1 MRKRKS
7 LNKAVCFFLTALI
20 IAAIP
25 AGTASADNL
34 GTVDTLLAGTG
45 EPGACGKE
53 MPLGDA
59 AADALRAYTGADIGL
74 VPGVAIQGNL
84 QGGEL
89 TLEEINRVFPADF
102 SIGVAEMT
110 PADLYRVLEHS
121 VSHFVVGENDSVDY
135 ELSRFDGFLQV
146 SGIIFRYDVA
156 APVGERILD
165 LALAGGTKLNRD
177 DASSILTVATFTD
190 LLESRWGYPAFAYV
204 TSDRSFTG
212 TFMWYV
218 RQEGTLMMPEGERMT
233 MIGTRDR
240 SFLNGMGTS
249 VVWFILCVAVFYGVY
264 SVTLGSSPAWKAL
277 KDRVKPETEAEKK
290 SALNRLLHK

>member
-121 VSHFVVGENDSVDY
+121 MSRCCQEND
-135 ELSRFDGFLQV
+135 R
-146 SGIIFRYDVA
+146 
-156 APVGERILD
+156 
-165 LALAGGTKLNRD
+165 
-177 DASSILTVATFTD
+177 
-190 LLESRWGYPAFAYV
+190 
-204 TSDRSFTG
+204 
-212 TFMWYV
+212 
-218 RQEGTLMMPEGERMT
+218 
-233 MIGTRDR
+233 
-240 SFLNGMGTS
+240 
-249 VVWFILCVAVFYGVY
+249 
-264 SVTLGSSPAWKAL
+264 
-277 KDRVKPETEAEKK
+277 
-290 SALNRLLHK
+290 RL